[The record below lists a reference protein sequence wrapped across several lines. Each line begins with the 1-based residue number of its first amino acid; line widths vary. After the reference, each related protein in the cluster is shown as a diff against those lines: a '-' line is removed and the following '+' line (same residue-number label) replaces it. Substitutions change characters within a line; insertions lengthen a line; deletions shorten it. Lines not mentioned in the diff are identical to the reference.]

1 MSNFKTWEEVRK
13 NLNITPEQEEE
24 IRIESEII
32 SATVEARKKQKIT
45 QAEISKKSGLTQSVV
60 ARVESGTHSP
70 TMQTLIKYLHAIG
83 YTLKVVPANKKTNVL
98 KKKGH
103 YVYLFKTGKK
113 TLRNDI
119 HPDTAFYSTW

>member
-83 YTLKVVPANKKTNVL
+83 YTLKVVPTNKRTNVL
-98 KKKGH
+98 KSNKPKIDNK
-103 YVYLFKTGKK
+103 VK
-113 TLRNDI
+113 N
-119 HPDTAFYSTW
+119 